1 MYYSSDDMLNGIMA
15 YGVSELGI
23 ASFWEWL
30 AEEDDK
36 QWCSDTFID
45 EETK

>member
-1 MYYSSDDMLNGIMA
+1 MYSIDDMLDGVMA

-23 ASFWEWL
+23 NAFWEWL

-36 QWCSDTFID
+36 QWCTDVFIV